1 MRGSS
6 LSRLVESARLLVT
19 RDSCVAMDD
28 GRRNELIEEERREPF
43 FLIVTGRMEELTNE
57 TVIIYDRTVAAGV
70 FEKNIPEI

>member
-1 MRGSS
+1 
-6 LSRLVESARLLVT
+6 
-19 RDSCVAMDD
+19 MDD